1 MDVNNNSFD
10 HPLMETPIKVK
21 GVKGESRD
29 DDAFKEW
36 VEGNVSSQ
44 ATNQNKQLT
53 YKKCKQTFLEG
64 KCWANPQCPLGKS
77 PARNVPRRFLL
88 FLKYG
93 GRRRR
98 FFPRSKRV
106 GYFSVHLNMFFLHN
120 ITNSNLVVDGAR
132 VDLVLVSDS
141 LGNFSS

>member
-29 DDAFKEW
+29 DDAFKER

-53 YKKCKQTFLEG
+53 YKSVNK
-64 KCWANPQCPLGKS
+64 
-77 PARNVPRRFLL
+77 L
-88 FLKYG
+88 F
-93 GRRRR
+93 
-98 FFPRSKRV
+98 
-106 GYFSVHLNMFFLHN
+106 
-120 ITNSNLVVDGAR
+120 
-132 VDLVLVSDS
+132 
-141 LGNFSS
+141 